1 MNEEE
6 NDFQEKENNFE
17 YNFKEGDKVNLVIET
32 ETGLGYTVLI
42 NEEFDGL
49 LFRSEVFQ
57 ELEENMEV
65 TGYIKQIRED
75 GKIDVSLRPQGFLN
89 VIDADVEKVLE
100 KLKTSREGF
109 LLLTDKSSPD
119 SIRFHMKMSKKAFK
133 KAVGNLY
140 KQKLIVIKEDRI
152 ELVK

>member
-1 MNEEE
+1 M
-6 NDFQEKENNFE
+6 DLQ
-17 YNFKEGDKVNLVIET
+17 EGDKVQLIIET

-49 LFRSEVFQ
+49 LYRSEVFQ
-57 ELEENMEV
+57 PLEENMEV
-65 TGYIKQIRED
+65 TGYIKNIRED
-75 GKIDVSLRPQGFLN
+75 GKIDVSLRPQGFRN
-89 VIDADVEKVLE
+89 VIDADVEKVLQ
-100 KLKTSREGF
+100 KLKDSREGF

-140 KQKLIVIKEDRI
+140 RNKLIVIKEDRI
-152 ELVK
+152 ELVKQP